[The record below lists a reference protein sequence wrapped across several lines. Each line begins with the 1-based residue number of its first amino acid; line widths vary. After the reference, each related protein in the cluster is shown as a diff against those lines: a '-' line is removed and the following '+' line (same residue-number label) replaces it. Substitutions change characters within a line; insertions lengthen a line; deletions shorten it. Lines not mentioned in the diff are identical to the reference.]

1 MLSDIIIHGLHG
13 LYNYNIHFKNEQRV
27 YIITGPNGY
36 GKTTILKIIDHV
48 LQCKFWYF
56 FFLKFNK
63 IKIGFQNGRI
73 LVIKKESNEEN
84 VNEDVSEVIDSKEKI
99 TVELYVSGKDSAI
112 ESLVLGSTY
121 GARLMRKYSSR
132 YTTSGSI
139 FNDLDLDEI
148 LEREYDTGSDTY
160 LMENGKNIQIFLQE
174 QNCLYIQQQRLLTN
188 IFPIEPRNIYEKR
201 WGRLN
206 VPEINLIA
214 QELKQLFAEKQRE
227 FASKSQEIDA
237 TFIKR
242 LMDNEK
248 KAYCKEEFDAKLN
261 NLKEKIENFGKYGL
275 TPSIV
280 IPNGYPEELQKVLS
294 LYIDDMEAKM
304 AVFDVFYNQLAVF
317 DSMISNK
324 TLSNK
329 TILLNDSKGIEVMND
344 INERIPL
351 NKLSSGEQNLIILFY
366 KLVFS
371 IKRNALLLI
380 DEPENSLHAAW
391 LAEMLDDYMDMANRL
406 QCQIIIATHSVTFIN
421 GEWDM
426 TYDLYENNII

>member
-1 MLSDIIIHGLHG
+1 MLSDIIIRGLHG
-13 LYNYNIHFKNEQRV
+13 LYNYNIHFQNEQRV
-27 YIITGPNGY
+27 FIITGPNGY

-56 FFLKFNK
+56 SFLKFDE
-63 IKIGFQNGRI
+63 IKLGFQNGRSLI
-73 LVIKKESNEEN
+73 IRRETNEEN
-84 VNEDVSEVIDSKEKI
+84 VSEEISEAINTQEKI
-99 TVELYVSGKDSAI
+99 IIELYVADKDAPI
-112 ESLVLGSTY
+112 ESLVLGTTY
-121 GARLMRKYSSR
+121 GARLMRKYGSR
-132 YTTSGSI
+132 YTSSGSI
-139 FNDLDLDEI
+139 FYDAVLEET
-148 LEREYDTGSDTY
+148 LEREYKIEDDSY
-160 LMENGKNIQIFLQE
+160 LMENGKNIQLFLQE
-174 QNCLYIQQQRLLTN
+174 LNCLYIQQQRLLTN
-188 IFPIEPRNIYEKR
+188 IFPADPQNIYERR
-201 WGRLN
+201 WGRMN

-214 QELKQLFAEKQRE
+214 QNLKELFAEKQRD

-242 LMDNEK
+242 LMDTEK

-261 NLKEKIENFGKYGL
+261 KLKEKIENFKKYGL

-324 TLSNK
+324 ALSNK
-329 TILLNDSKGIEVMND
+329 KILLNDNNGIVVVND
-344 INERIPL
+344 NDDRIPL
-351 NKLSSGEQNLIILFY
+351 NKLSSGEQNLIILYY

-371 IKRNALLLI
+371 IRKNDLLLI

-391 LAEMLDDYMDMANRL
+391 LTKMLDDYLDMADRL
-406 QCQIIIATHSVTFIN
+406 QCQIIIATHSITFIN
-421 GEWDM
+421 GEWGM
-426 TYDLYENNII
+426 TYDLYENNN

>member
-1 MLSDIIIHGLHG
+1 MLSDIVIRGLHG
-13 LYNYNIHFKNEQRV
+13 LYNYNIHFQNEQRV
-27 YIITGPNGY
+27 FIITGPNGY

-56 FFLKFNK
+56 SFLKFDE
-63 IKIGFQNGRI
+63 IKLGFQNGRSLI
-73 LVIKKESNEEN
+73 IRRETNEEN
-84 VNEDVSEVIDSKEKI
+84 VSEEISEAINTQEKI
-99 TVELYVSGKDSAI
+99 IIELYVADKDAPI
-112 ESLVLGSTY
+112 ESLVLGTTY
-121 GARLMRKYSSR
+121 GARLMRKYGSR
-132 YTTSGSI
+132 YTSSGSI
-139 FNDLDLDEI
+139 FYDADLEET
-148 LEREYDTGSDTY
+148 LEREYKTEDDSY
-160 LMENGKNIQIFLQE
+160 LMENGKNIQLFLQE
-174 QNCLYIQQQRLLTN
+174 LNCLYIQQQRLLTN
-188 IFPIEPRNIYEKR
+188 IFPADPQNIYERR
-201 WGRLN
+201 WGRMN

-214 QELKQLFAEKQRE
+214 QNLKELFAEKQRD

-242 LMDNEK
+242 LMDTEK

-261 NLKEKIENFGKYGL
+261 NLKEKIENFKKYGL

-324 TLSNK
+324 ALSNK
-329 TILLNDSKGIEVMND
+329 KILLNDNNGIVVVND
-344 INERIPL
+344 NDDRIPL
-351 NKLSSGEQNLIILFY
+351 NKLSSGEQNLIILYY

-371 IKRNALLLI
+371 IRKNDLLLI

-391 LAEMLDDYMDMANRL
+391 LTKMLDDYLDK
-406 QCQIIIATHSVTFIN
+406 
-421 GEWDM
+421 
-426 TYDLYENNII
+426 